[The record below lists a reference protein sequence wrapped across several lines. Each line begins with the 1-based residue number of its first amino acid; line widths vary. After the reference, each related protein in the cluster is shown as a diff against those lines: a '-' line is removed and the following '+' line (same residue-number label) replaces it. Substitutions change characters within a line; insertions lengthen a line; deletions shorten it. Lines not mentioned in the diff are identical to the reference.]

1 MSIDIDHSRDP
12 HDRVARSDDQAEIFV
27 EHNPEQTLIV
37 SDLGEHGSVVAA
49 VDVGEITIEDTV
61 EFAHDLRERFRDVTT
76 PASGG
81 GD

>member
-12 HDRVARSDDQAEIFV
+12 HDRVARSDEQAEIFV

-37 SDLGEHGSVVAA
+37 ADLEHGSVAAA
-49 VDVGEITIEDTV
+49 VDVGEISIEDTV
-61 EFAHDLRERFRDVTT
+61 DLGHELQETFRDVTT
-76 PASGG
+76 SASGG